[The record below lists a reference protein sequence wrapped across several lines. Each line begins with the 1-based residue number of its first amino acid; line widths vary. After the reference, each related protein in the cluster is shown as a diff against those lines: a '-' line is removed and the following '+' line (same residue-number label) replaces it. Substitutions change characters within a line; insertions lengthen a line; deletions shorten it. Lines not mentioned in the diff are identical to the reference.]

1 MSEIWVA
8 IGVIRW
14 PLAFSLL
21 VVVLLAFWSG
31 KSLWGAD
38 PTPDGRTKAWVDAIL
53 FWGVFALI
61 AGVLGTLIGV
71 INAAGAIQAASEVS
85 APLVWGG
92 MRVALLSSSAGA
104 LILAFAALLWFGL
117 QLRWR
122 LLWSDREEALA

>member
-31 KSLWGAD
+31 KSLWGAY
-38 PTPDGRTKAWVDAIL
+38 PSPDGRTKAWVDAIL

>member
-1 MSEIWVA
+1 
-8 IGVIRW
+8 
-14 PLAFSLL
+14 LAFSLL

-31 KSLWGAD
+31 KSLWGSD